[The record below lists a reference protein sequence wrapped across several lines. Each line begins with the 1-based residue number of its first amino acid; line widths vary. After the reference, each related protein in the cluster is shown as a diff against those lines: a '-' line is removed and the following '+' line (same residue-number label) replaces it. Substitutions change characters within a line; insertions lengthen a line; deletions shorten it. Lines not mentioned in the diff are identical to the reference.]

1 MTGLLQTAGQVAERS
16 RMLESIDPHGIIIS
30 IISIAGVFFALYIL
44 YLAYTVIGICVS
56 KLEERKILKELP
68 VEGVSTGP
76 EKEAHDKES
85 YRITIARKPK
95 TVIHMPDAFT
105 ALSEIYNDETED
117 GSMEKKVVIHE
128 SGIVRAPL
136 PGVITDLKVNVGDKV
151 SIGKE
156 LAVLEA
162 MKMENTIEAEQDGT
176 VTEIYISKGESVL
189 EGRALIKIQ

>member
-1 MTGLLQTAGQVAERS
+1 
-16 RMLESIDPHGIIIS
+16 MLESIDPHGIIIS

-76 EKEAHDKES
+76 EKEAHDKEN

-189 EGRALIKIQ
+189 EGSALIKIQ